1 MRLGVVLT
9 GVGIYGAAGAGV
21 LTELWRREMEP
32 YAVCAL
38 GSGAWPT
45 ALFAAGCSASQMET
59 ACLQLQ
65 RAGKRIL
72 GRRRFGVA
80 DHARG
85 LYTAQGLQHLLH
97 THTGERLLAL
107 CPRRTIFPVRMLRGG
122 TLAFASRCSTVG
134 EGAVLTMQASAAFAA
149 RAAMGLPPFLDPLEW
164 MGTTLLPVRDTE
176 LAARLLFAAGA
187 QRVLIAEVHPS
198 PRMKQDGLLLA
209 AACMESGQ
217 EAVLP
222 GTARLTIQM
231 LETMGTLSF
240 GDLSTCMELGRQA
253 AKRELDGLLDML
265 GMAHCRVLPFRRS

>member
-9 GVGIYGAAGAGV
+9 GVGVYGAAGAGV

-45 ALFAAGCSASQMET
+45 AMFAAGSSASQMET
-59 ACLQLQ
+59 ACLQAQ
-65 RAGKRIL
+65 RAGKRLL
-72 GRRRFGVA
+72 GRRRLGVA
-80 DHARG
+80 DHAHG

-122 TLAFASRCSTVG
+122 ALAFASRCSTVG
-134 EGAVLTMQASAAFAA
+134 EGVVLTMQASAAFAA

-164 MGTTLLPVRDTE
+164 MGTTLMPMRDTA
-176 LAARLLFAAGA
+176 LATRLLFAAGA
-187 QRVLIAEVHPS
+187 QRVLIAEVRSS
-198 PRMKQDGLLLA
+198 PRMKWDGLLLA

-217 EAVLP
+217 EATIP

-231 LETMGTLSF
+231 PETIGTLSF
-240 GDLSTCMELGRQA
+240 GELSTCMELGRQA
-253 AKRELDGLLDML
+253 AERELDGLLDML
-265 GMAHCRVLPFRRS
+265 GMAHCRVLPFKRS